1 MRSLLFSGL
10 FLVLA
15 TYVTRSEADEKSF
28 LVSLRKAEFLSIIK
42 CISISRD
49 PVLCAKYAA
58 CEKELPPRVYA
69 AHQKCQKE
77 HVGLEAL
84 RCSKHEPLFKV
95 PETPAKIFD
104 CIVETIHKLTA
115 PEKKIMV
122 KFEECAKKLQEESC
136 KIVEGLHHLH
146 RVRHHHH

>member
-10 FLVLA
+10 FLILA
-15 TYVTRSEADEKSF
+15 TYVTRSEADEKTF

-49 PVLCAKYAA
+49 PVLCAKYGA
-58 CEKELPPRVYA
+58 CEKELPPRVFA

-77 HVGLEAL
+77 HVGLETL

-95 PETPAKIFD
+95 PEIPA
-104 CIVETIHKLTA
+104 KLTA
-115 PEKKIMV
+115 PEKKVMV

-136 KIVEGLHHLH
+136 KIVEGHHHLH
-146 RVRHHHH
+146 RVRHHHL